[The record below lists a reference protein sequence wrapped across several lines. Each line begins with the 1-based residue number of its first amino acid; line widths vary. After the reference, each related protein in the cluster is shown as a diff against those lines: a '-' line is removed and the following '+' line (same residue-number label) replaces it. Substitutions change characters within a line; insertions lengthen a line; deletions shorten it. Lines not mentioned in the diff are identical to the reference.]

1 MSAVSQAQQIFFI
14 FYTVCSGFSAGC
26 SVLIAQYW
34 GRRDTES
41 IKTLVAIGV
50 RSIAVFGVLF
60 SAVVMIW
67 PERLLRIYSS
77 DPELIRLGV
86 PYLRIASLMY
96 PVCAVSTMI
105 FACCR
110 GFEEMKVSFTTN
122 VISYPLNVFLDFC
135 LIFGNF
141 GMPELG
147 IRGAAVGTVIA
158 RVVELLIL
166 CRFLFRKEKSF
177 P

>member
-1 MSAVSQAQQIFFI
+1 
-14 FYTVCSGFSAGC
+14 
-26 SVLIAQYW
+26 
-34 GRRDTES
+34 
-41 IKTLVAIGV
+41 
-50 RSIAVFGVLF
+50 
-60 SAVVMIW
+60 
-67 PERLLRIYSS
+67 
-77 DPELIRLGV
+77 
-86 PYLRIASLMY
+86 
-96 PVCAVSTMI
+96 MI

-166 CRFLFRKEKSF
+166 CRFLFRKEKKLSMKPSDLGRRDRRLLGDF
-177 P
+177 WKVGLPIVFHELIWSTGTTAGSSITGQMGTTIVAGYNIANVYYQLMACVTNAILYSCSHDHWKDHWLWGV